1 MTPSP
6 KVSVIM
12 PCYNCESTLARAI
25 NSILDQSYAD
35 FELILI
41 DDGSDDNT
49 DRIIQSYTTKDHR
62 IKSIKN
68 GKNRGLAYS
77 LNRGIDLAR
86 AEIIMR
92 MDADD
97 WSYPDRLGSQY
108 DFLIKHPDIDVLGG
122 SMKNVN
128 DKGDELSVKSLPEY
142 HDDIIK
148 RIFIKTLVYH
158 PTIMIKKSVFQKYGY
173 FDDAL
178 RWAED
183 ADLWYRIYDKVRFHN
198 LPQVVL
204 KYTVKKALSW
214 KVVSNNLVVKYRNL
228 KRQGKLAWGLP
239 ILVRDSMIFSLKWI
253 KNF

>member
-1 MTPSP
+1 
-6 KVSVIM
+6 
-12 PCYNCESTLARAI
+12 
-25 NSILDQSYAD
+25 
-35 FELILI
+35 
-41 DDGSDDNT
+41 
-49 DRIIQSYTTKDHR
+49 
-62 IKSIKN
+62 
-68 GKNRGLAYS
+68 
-77 LNRGIDLAR
+77 
-86 AEIIMR
+86 
-92 MDADD
+92 
-97 WSYPDRLGSQY
+97 
-108 DFLIKHPDIDVLGG
+108 
-122 SMKNVN
+122 MKNVN

-148 RIFIKTLVYH
+148 RIFVKTLVYH